1 MFNLLLIL
9 HITAVCCWLG
19 GAMYERYYIV
29 GGIRKA
35 KDRESETSFL
45 KILLST
51 APFFLT
57 AVITVLITG
66 IIMTIIGNYGFFQW
80 SWIGLKQYIMVAIL
94 LVFIFYVAPQMGLLG
109 KQLQVQM
116 EQKDG
121 INDEMRSSINR
132 IVLLFDIMHLGVLV
146 NVILGVT
153 KFF

>member
-1 MFNLLLIL
+1 M
-9 HITAVCCWLG
+9 
-19 GAMYERYYIV
+19 
-29 GGIRKA
+29 
-35 KDRESETSFL
+35 
-45 KILLST
+45 
-51 APFFLT
+51 
-57 AVITVLITG
+57 ITVLITG
-66 IIMTIIGNYGFFQW
+66 IIMTIIGNYGFLQW

-94 LVFIFYVAPQMGLLG
+94 LVFIFYVGPQMGLLG

-132 IVLLFDIMHLGVLV
+132 IVLLFDIMHLGLLV

>member
-1 MFNLLLIL
+1 MHYSDCNHSLPYLLHPYLSSL
-9 HITAVCCWLG
+9 KSL
-19 GAMYERYYIV
+19 
-29 GGIRKA
+29 
-35 KDRESETSFL
+35 L

-66 IIMTIIGNYGFFQW
+66 IIMTIMGDHGFMQW

-94 LVFIFYVAPQMGLLG
+94 LVFIFYVGPRMGLLG
-109 KQLQVQM
+109 KQLQVQL
-116 EQKDG
+116 EQGDG

-146 NVILGVT
+146 NVILAVT